1 MNKKTLKTKCKPEK
15 ASFNANILYNLFHFR
30 LTKGIILLETVF
42 ADISI
47 TFFTEV

>member
-15 ASFNANILYNLFHFR
+15 ASFNANILYNIFLFG
-30 LTKGIILLETVF
+30 LNKGIILLETVF
-42 ADISI
+42 AEISI